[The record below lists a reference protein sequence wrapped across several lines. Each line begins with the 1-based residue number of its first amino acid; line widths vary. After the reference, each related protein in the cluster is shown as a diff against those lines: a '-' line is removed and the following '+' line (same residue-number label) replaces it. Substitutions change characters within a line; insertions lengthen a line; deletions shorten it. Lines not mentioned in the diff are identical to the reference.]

1 VVTGHNDL
9 VLVRLPTKPL
19 AERLNF
25 INGSKVGEI
34 TTMHKYVTGRKRE
47 VVVQTM
53 SVGNDDDARVLRS
66 QGRGRGLGRAD

>member
-1 VVTGHNDL
+1 
-9 VLVRLPTKPL
+9 
-19 AERLNF
+19 
-25 INGSKVGEI
+25 
-34 TTMHKYVTGRKRE
+34 MHEYVTGGKRE